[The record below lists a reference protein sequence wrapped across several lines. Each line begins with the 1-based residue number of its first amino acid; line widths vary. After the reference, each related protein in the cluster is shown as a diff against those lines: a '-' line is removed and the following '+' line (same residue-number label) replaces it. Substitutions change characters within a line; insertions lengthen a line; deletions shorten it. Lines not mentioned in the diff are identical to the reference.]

1 MTDEYAI
8 ELIRRAKKMFFDFDK
23 VQEAFDRAIELL
35 EREVSHESN
44 SHNSDHLCDSCDDL
58 LDQQG

>member
-35 EREVSHESN
+35 EKEVNHED
-44 SHNSDHLCDSCDDL
+44 HSDHGDHMPDNSGDM
-58 LDQQG
+58 LDE

>member
-35 EREVSHESN
+35 EKEVNRESN
-44 SHNSDHLCDSCDDL
+44 SDNSDHLCDSCDDRM
-58 LDQQG
+58 DK

>member
-35 EREVSHESN
+35 EKEVNHEDRID
-44 SHNSDHLCDSCDDL
+44 NSDHMPDDSGDL
-58 LDQQG
+58 LDG